1 MDKKAVKSLKPKQRL
16 RSRSFC
22 ELNLRLVSKLS
33 YRETADVL
41 NRVLHRDESVSVK
54 TSTLEDWVESYGESL
69 SEGYMSKAEEILDS
83 YDIDKQSGI
92 ISEGAS
98 LPPSVLNPELTAVI
112 GEKQARHLITEYNRG
127 RDRMT
132 KLKYDDLASGIEEGP
147 GKCCYI
153 SVDDIGVRF
162 QKPERKGKCKKGRSF
177 IENTVIH
184 IQAEGKQYTLTAI
197 GMDKAFKLLVA
208 FLLENRLM
216 EDYRL
221 VFFSDGATCIRD
233 NIEKYFGFRQYTIIL
248 DWLHLEKK
256 CNEFL
261 SMGIKGS
268 KDEKQ
273 RIKKEL
279 ASILWTGRHQNAI
292 CYLES
297 LKKSQVRNAVKIE
310 ELKDYIR
317 RKSPNLTCYALRH
330 ELNLRI
336 SSNRVEKAND
346 LVVAARQKHN
356 GMSWS
361 KNGSGALAVITVTVI
376 NGELDRWMTKHRID
390 YRMAS

>member
-98 LPPSVLNPELTAVI
+98 LPPSVLNPELPAVI

-261 SMGIKGS
+261 SMGTKGS

-292 CYLES
+292 NYLES

>member
-1 MDKKAVKSLKPKQRL
+1 M
-16 RSRSFC
+16 
-22 ELNLRLVSKLS
+22 NLRLVGKLS

-98 LPPSVLNPELTAVI
+98 LPPSVLNPELPAVI

-132 KLKYDDLASGIEEGP
+132 KLKYDDQASSIEDGP

-233 NIEKYFGFRQYTIIL
+233 NIEKHFGFRQYTIIL

-261 SMGIKGS
+261 SMGIKGP
-268 KDEKQ
+268 KDEKL

-361 KNGSGALAVITVTVI
+361 KNGSGALAVITATMI

>member
-16 RSRSFC
+16 RSRAFC

-98 LPPSVLNPELTAVI
+98 LPPSVLNPELPAVI

>member
-1 MDKKAVKSLKPKQRL
+1 M
-16 RSRSFC
+16 
-22 ELNLRLVSKLS
+22 NLRLVSKLS

-92 ISEGAS
+92 ISEEAS
-98 LPPSVLNPELTAVI
+98 LPPSVLNPELPAVI
-112 GEKQARHLITEYNRG
+112 GEKQTRHLITEYNRG

-132 KLKYDDLASGIEEGP
+132 KLKYDDLASPIEDGP

-233 NIEKYFGFRQYTIIL
+233 NIEKHFGFRQYTIIL

-256 CNEFL
+256 CNKFL
-261 SMGIKGS
+261 SMGIKGA
-268 KDEKQ
+268 KDEKL

-361 KNGSGALAVITVTVI
+361 KNGSGALAVITATMI

>member
-69 SEGYMSKAEEILDS
+69 SEGYMSNAEEILDS
-83 YDIDKQSGI
+83 YDIDQQSGI
-92 ISEGAS
+92 ISEEAS
-98 LPPSVLNPELTAVI
+98 LPPSVLNPELPAVI

-233 NIEKYFGFRQYTIIL
+233 NIEKHFGFRQYTIIL

-361 KNGSGALAVITVTVI
+361 KNGSGALAVITATMI

>member
-22 ELNLRLVSKLS
+22 ELNLRLVSKLG

-98 LPPSVLNPELTAVI
+98 LPPSVLNPELPAVI

-127 RDRMT
+127 RERMT

>member
-98 LPPSVLNPELTAVI
+98 LPPSVLNPELPAVI

-261 SMGIKGS
+261 SMGIKGA
-268 KDEKQ
+268 KDEKL

-361 KNGSGALAVITVTVI
+361 KNGSGALAVITATMI